1 MEYNSPWII
10 NKIIGKKNLQ
20 KIDGQNWMP
29 IWIIQ
34 KRLFTYQKNI
44 IELVEMCQSYVKNN

>member
-29 IWIIQ
+29 IWII
-34 KRLFTYQKNI
+34 KNDYSPTRRI
-44 IELVEMCQSYVKNN
+44 SLNS